1 MTLSGASFFLKFRLS
16 PSHWWTWSEGQVWAV
31 WGTWGKGFPL
41 LGYPAHSLK
50 YFNAEQKLYN
60 KDSNINT
67 THFRMG
73 GKLSAI
79 FYLLDHFGPRPIV
92 PVATY
97 ESSTMRRGCWETP
110 DLFKSL
116 ILLPKQKNSSLM
128 CRHRFWYLHCCLW
141 KSHHIPEIPSAMT
154 KGRAL

>member
-1 MTLSGASFFLKFRLS
+1 MPNK
-16 PSHWWTWSEGQVWAV
+16 
-31 WGTWGKGFPL
+31 
-41 LGYPAHSLK
+41 
-50 YFNAEQKLYN
+50 KLYN

-79 FYLLDHFGPRPIV
+79 FYLLDHLGPCSIV
-92 PVATY
+92 PATTY

-116 ILLPKQKNSSLM
+116 IQLPKQNGSLM
-128 CRHRFWYLHCCLW
+128 CRHRF
-141 KSHHIPEIPSAMT
+141 
-154 KGRAL
+154 